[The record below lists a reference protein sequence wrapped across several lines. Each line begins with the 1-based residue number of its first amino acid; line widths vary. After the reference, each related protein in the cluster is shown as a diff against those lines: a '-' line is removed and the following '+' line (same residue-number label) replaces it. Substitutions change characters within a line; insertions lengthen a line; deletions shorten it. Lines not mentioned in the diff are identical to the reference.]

1 MARCLVTENEV
12 GEVVDLLLASYPTQ
26 RQRMTR
32 DDSRAMTLAYA
43 SALRDL
49 DADAARAAVSA
60 LVLTERWIPTI
71 AAIRAKAA
79 ELTQGRARTGAEAW
93 GDVAEAMRRYG
104 SHRAPGVDFEFADP
118 LVAQVV
124 QRFGWR
130 DLCASD
136 VPGVD
141 RAQFERAYNELA
153 ERAAQDRA
161 VAGALAVPRREL
173 PSGLRPLG
181 EVIANAL
188 PGGRP

>member
-1 MARCLVTENEV
+1 MTPRET
-12 GEVVDLLLASYPTQ
+12 GEIVDLLLASYPTQ
-26 RQRMTR
+26 RQRMSR
-32 DDSRAMTLAYA
+32 EDSSAMTRAYA
-43 SALRDL
+43 NGLSDL
-49 DADAARAAVSA
+49 DAETARAAVSA
-60 LVLTERWIPTI
+60 LVLTEQWIPTI

-93 GDVAEAMRRYG
+93 GDVSDAMRRYG
-104 SHRAPGVDFEFADP
+104 SHRAPGVDFQFADP

-124 QRFGWR
+124 KRFGWR

-161 VAGALAVPRREL
+161 TAGALSVPPRREL
-173 PSGLRPLG
+173 PAGVRSIG
-181 EVIANAL
+181 EALANAL
-188 PGGRP
+188 PAAKAGS

>member
-1 MARCLVTENEV
+1 MTPTEV
-12 GEVVDLLLASYPTQ
+12 GEVVDLIFASYPTQ

-32 DDSRAMTLAYA
+32 DDARAMTIAYA
-43 SALRDL
+43 NGLADL
-49 DADAARAAVSA
+49 EAEAARAAVSA

-79 ELTQGRARTGAEAW
+79 ELTRGRARTGAEAW
-93 GDVAEAMRRYG
+93 GDVTEAMRRYG
-104 SHRAPGVDFEFADP
+104 SYRTPGVDFEFRDP

-124 QRFGWR
+124 KRFGWSN
-130 DLCASD
+130 LCASD
-136 VPGVD
+136 APGID

-161 VAGALAVPRREL
+161 VAGALSAPPRREL
-173 PSGLRPLG
+173 PSGVCPVG
-181 EVIANAL
+181 EAVARAL